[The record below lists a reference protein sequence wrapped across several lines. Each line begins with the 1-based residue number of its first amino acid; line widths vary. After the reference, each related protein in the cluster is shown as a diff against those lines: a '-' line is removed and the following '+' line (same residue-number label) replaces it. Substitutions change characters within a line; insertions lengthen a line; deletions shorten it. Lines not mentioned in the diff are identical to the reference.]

1 MRKTSTIIG
10 LAMAIILTAYMSV
23 LTLSNQA
30 FAQPGQI
37 QTETGQAGGI
47 IIQNNINNLAGQ
59 ETHLGQVLGGITTII
74 HHILK
79 GGITTGLGCDPWD
92 PRGC

>member
-37 QTETGQAGGI
+37 QTEP
-47 IIQNNINNLAGQ
+47 
-59 ETHLGQVLGGITTII
+59 LGWWYNYPKQY
-74 HHILK
+74 
-79 GGITTGLGCDPWD
+79 
-92 PRGC
+92 